1 MAAAETLLMPC
12 LPLLDR
18 VTVDEHVHGRNLG
31 SGGLLQLVQ
40 LVERE
45 SRHLAPHGSCHD
57 VARRQELS
65 HKLFGLHG
73 IPGAGHRVVTE
84 RHVQGQNRRS
94 APPVKSAPLPAG
106 LDVVLHVIMLVELVA
121 RLTVGDEGMAREGA
135 EDLAIVGVQVV
146 LLVGLL
152 VFLRVFGRHRVV
164 AGPLGLE
171 VVFGV
176 GVAELEPVWLDLV
189 RRVLHE
195 GRAHLG
201 AKSCFGDRERHGS
214 QATM

>member
-106 LDVVLHVIMLVELVA
+106 LDVVLHVIMHVELVA
-121 RLTVGDEGMAREGA
+121 QLTVGVESTAQEGA
-135 EDLAIVGVQVV
+135 EDLATVAGVQVV
-146 LLVGLL
+146 LLVVFLGLL
-152 VFLRVFGRHRVV
+152 RVHGTHLVVGRT
-164 AGPLGLE
+164 LGLE
-171 VVFGV
+171 VVA
-176 GVAELEPVWLDLV
+176 GVAEEGPKWLYLV
-189 RRVLHE
+189 RQVLDD
-195 GRAHLG
+195 GGANFG
-201 AKSCFGDRERHGS
+201 AKSFGTRERH
-214 QATM
+214 